1 MELTRGDIVIAAL
14 PGDYGKG
21 RPALIVQSDAFNAT
35 HASIVVC
42 PITSHLVDAPLF
54 RIVLRPSAQ
63 NGLEA
68 ISQIMIDKIMAVK
81 RERIARVIGRAETPN
96 VLDVDRALRTWLQV
110 DSTAGEF
117 GKP

>member
-1 MELTRGDIVIAAL
+1 MEIARGDIVVAAL

-21 RPALIVQSDAFNAT
+21 RPALIVQADAFNAT

-54 RIVLRPSAQ
+54 RIALHPSLE

-68 ISQIMIDKIMAVK
+68 LSEVMIDKMMAVK
-81 RERIARVIGRAETPN
+81 RERIAKVIGR
-96 VLDVDRALRTWLQV
+96 LDTRILRGVDRALRSWLQV
-110 DSTAGEF
+110 D
-117 GKP
+117 